1 VSRLPPSSTFAG
13 VSEFQIN
20 WWEVSWPS
28 SLFVSRW
35 KAFEQSSYDFQ
46 SNSTVKIIFEAINNQ
61 RVKVTIAYT
70 DLITKRPVTQY
81 IWGAFPTKQNRVCVE
96 LLNTITYNDANAGM
110 QMQLYFSVPATW
122 NKRMLLR
129 LSNEAG
135 ATSLSYNPLLSNI
148 KYGKVRCCRFLAA
161 AACPQNGNS

>member
-70 DLITKRPVTQY
+70 DLITKRPVSVT
-81 IWGAFPTKQNRVCVE
+81 ANSAA
-96 LLNTITYNDANAGM
+96 TIARALHC
-110 QMQLYFSVPATW
+110 QRLCATCTPHTLW
-122 NKRMLLR
+122 RP
-129 LSNEAG
+129 G
-135 ATSLSYNPLLSNI
+135 GPPLGRTHCWALVSAVLP
-148 KYGKVRCCRFLAA
+148 GVAAWLAS
-161 AACPQNGNS
+161 P